1 MLLYSVEQGFPTYD
15 RDPQVD
21 WPLYHPCK
29 WIAFLSY
36 SKIIIIFP
44 RSDATM

>member
-21 WPLYHPCK
+21 WPQFPCK